1 MKNEIE
7 TLELHEISIAGLIRE
22 SADTRRALGEVTRLV
37 TEQLNQL
44 KAEVTALRDV
54 LQVLYPPEV
63 LIPAIEIVLDKHDDD
78 DDQADELPRQYKG
91 TWAWE
96 EVSE

>member
-1 MKNEIE
+1 
-7 TLELHEISIAGLIRE
+7 
-22 SADTRRALGEVTRLV
+22 
-37 TEQLNQL
+37 
-44 KAEVTALRDV
+44 
-54 LQVLYPPEV
+54 VLYPPEV